1 MIWVANRHLRT
12 VKTRQLNVSCGHY
25 IFNLIQSINAYD
37 KYRPITYCTGQ
48 NNDQER
54 SPKL

>member
-25 IFNLIQSINAYD
+25 IFNLHQLINAYD
-37 KYRPITYCTGQ
+37 NIDR
-48 NNDQER
+48 
-54 SPKL
+54 